1 MERERERETETETE
15 RETDR
20 EKHFELIYRQAKCE
34 LQGYVAVWTVERVQC
49 GCNSNLWGDLF
60 HSGLDCSGQEQFL
73 SINIILS
80 G

>member
-1 MERERERETETETE
+1 MERERERERETETE

-49 GCNSNLWGDLF
+49 GCNSNLWGD
-60 HSGLDCSGQEQFL
+60 CSTLGWIVL
-73 SINIILS
+73 GRNSS
-80 G
+80 CP